1 MTNLHFAV
9 NGAWQGMDS
18 AVFFPGRGEKISDE
32 AVKACGS
39 CPCQAQGL
47 DWAGQPEAVGDG
59 RGSLEKTRRPMLKHL
74 RIRLVAPSM
83 MAELWDREWWLDDSV
98 RAS

>member
-9 NGAWQGMDS
+9 NGACQGMDS

-39 CPCQAQGL
+39 CPCQAQCL
-47 DWAGQPEAVGDG
+47 DWAVQHESVGYWG
-59 RGSLEKTRRPMLKHL
+59 GTSEKTRRAMRKHL
-74 RIRLVAPSM
+74 KIRLVSPSM
-83 MAELWDREWWLDDSV
+83 MAELWDREWWLDERV